1 VFGFGVGW
9 LPFGAV
15 CRVALAAR
23 PAVRERCAVSAS
35 TVLLVE
41 DEPAI
46 AEVAR
51 LYLER
56 DGHAV
61 EVVGDG
67 TSALERLAEGA
78 VDVVLLDIGLPGAV
92 DGIEVC
98 RRLRAAEDWTPVI
111 FVTARDDEVDRIL
124 GLELG
129 ADDYVSK
136 PYSPRELAARV
147 RSLVRRQHRAR
158 EAAREQPRRLTVG
171 TVVLELDTRRAAVDG
186 RPVSLTTTEF
196 DLLAHL
202 MSRPGRVY
210 TRSEL
215 LSAVWGYPADDASRT
230 VDVHVAQLRSKLGAA
245 SPIRTVRG
253 VGYSA
258 ERS

>member
-1 VFGFGVGW
+1 MT
-9 LPFGAV
+9 
-15 CRVALAAR
+15 
-23 PAVRERCAVSAS
+23 PATR
-35 TVLLVE
+35 VLLVE

-51 LYLER
+51 MYLER

-67 TSALERLAEGA
+67 GAALERLAPTA
-78 VDVVLLDIGLPGAV
+78 RSAPIDVVLLDIGLPGDV

-129 ADDYVSK
+129 ADDYVTK

-147 RSLVRRQHRAR
+147 HSLVRRQARAR
-158 EAAREQPRRLTVG
+158 DAAQDEPRRLVVG
-171 TVVLELDTRRAAVDG
+171 AVVLELDTRRGTVGG
-186 RPVSLTTTEF
+186 RPLALTTTEF

-202 MSRPGRVY
+202 MGRPGRIY

-230 VDVHVAQLRSKLGAA
+230 VDVHVAQLRSKLGDS

-253 VGYSA
+253 VGYGVDQG
-258 ERS
+258 